1 MKLCFEYMI
10 LKWYY
15 FENLDFGIELFLV
28 VLRKCYI
35 LDYYLKLDIYLL
47 MYELVFVLLEFYMDL
62 DIYYLCLSI
71 VEYCFKSLIFGNFV
85 LIVVFV
91 NIDGMDIL
99 LIY

>member
-1 MKLCFEYMI
+1 MF
-10 LKWYY
+10 
-15 FENLDFGIELFLV
+15 
-28 VLRKCYI
+28 
-35 LDYYLKLDIYLL
+35 
-47 MYELVFVLLEFYMDL
+47 ELVFVLLEFYMDL
-62 DIYYLCLSI
+62 DIYYLCLCI

>member
-1 MKLCFEYMI
+1 MI

-15 FENLDFGIELFLV
+15 FENLDFGIKLFLV

-47 MYELVFVLLEFYMDL
+47 MFELVFVLLEFYMDL
-62 DIYYLCLSI
+62 DIYYLCLCI

>member
-28 VLRKCYI
+28 VLRICYI

-47 MYELVFVLLEFYMDL
+47 MFELVFVLLEFYMDL
-62 DIYYLCLSI
+62 DIYYLCLCI

-85 LIVVFV
+85 LIVFFV

>member
-1 MKLCFEYMI
+1 MI

-15 FENLDFGIELFLV
+15 FENLDFGIELFLF

-47 MYELVFVLLEFYMDL
+47 MFELVFVLLEFYMDL
-62 DIYYLCLSI
+62 DIYYLCLCI